1 MKTYYRLRDY
11 YADGTTI
18 ELEKFYV
25 VKETPCG
32 VWVKSQYAPPW
43 YSYEDLKKHH
53 YLKWVHNTTTKK
65 HCYPTLK
72 EAIDSFKKR
81 KIRQASILN
90 SQLRQVQTVLDGA
103 KIWENAEISDFKA
116 SFLQCST
123 SGEEISLY
131 CGIEYDKD
139 VEAI

>member
-11 YADGTTI
+11 YTEYGTTI

-32 VWVKSQYAPPW
+32 VWVKSQFAPEW
-43 YSYEDLKKHH
+43 YSYEDLKK
-53 YLKWVHNTTTKK
+53 YRYIRWIHNDSAKK

-72 EAIDSFKKR
+72 EAIGSFKKR
-81 KIRQASILN
+81 KIRQAAILN
-90 SQLRQVQTVLDGA
+90 SQLRQVQAVLDGA
-103 KIWENAEISDFKA
+103 KIWENAELSDFKVNL
-116 SFLQCST
+116 LQLLT

-131 CGIEYDKD
+131 CGVALVTDE
-139 VEAI
+139 

>member
-1 MKTYYRLRDY
+1 MTQSNAIWYRLRDY
-11 YADGTTI
+11 YTEYGTTI

-32 VWVKSQYAPPW
+32 VWVKSQYAPQW
-43 YSYEDLKKHH
+43 FSYEELKKHR

-72 EAIDSFKKR
+72 EAIHSFKKR

-103 KIWENAEISDFKA
+103 KIWENAELSDFKA
-116 SFLQCST
+116 NVLQILN

-131 CGIEYDKD
+131 CGIAH
-139 VEAI
+139 V

>member
-11 YADGTTI
+11 YAEYGTTI

-25 VKETPCG
+25 VKETPCR
-32 VWVKSQYAPPW
+32 VWVKSQYSPEW

-53 YLKWVHNTTTKK
+53 YLKWVHNTATKK

-72 EAIDSFKKR
+72 EAIGSFKKR

-103 KIWENAEISDFKA
+103 KIWENAELSDFKA
-116 SFLQCST
+116 NVLEILS

-131 CGIEYDKD
+131 CGIAHDTD
-139 VEAI
+139 V

>member
-11 YADGTTI
+11 YTEYGTTI

-32 VWVKSQYAPPW
+32 VWVKSQFAPEW
-43 YSYEDLKKHH
+43 YSYEDLKKHR
-53 YLKWVHNTTTKK
+53 YLKWIHNGATRK

-72 EAIDSFKKR
+72 EAIHSFKKR

-90 SQLRQVQTVLDGA
+90 SQLRQVQTVLEGA
-103 KIWENAEISDFKA
+103 HIWENAELSGFKV
-116 SFLQCST
+116 SLLQLLP

-131 CGIEYDKD
+131 CGVALVADE
-139 VEAI
+139 